1 MDMENHTVVF
11 TIGVVIA
18 ITTQV
23 LSARMRMPPIFLWL
37 LAGMIVGPFGFHF
50 LHIESI
56 EPALH
61 TLIELGLA
69 IIMFEGG
76 LNLNIK
82 AIKKHRRMIASLV
95 FLGPILGILLSGA
108 LVHVLVGV
116 DWPLAFLFG
125 ALVSIGG
132 PTVVQPIV
140 KQIRLDRDLRH
151 ILIGESMLVEAM
163 GAIIA
168 IVMLQFVLHPEPGF
182 SMLLSDTAYTFVVG
196 AAVGF
201 IGGWLLIKA
210 LGTSWFMDAELR
222 TITSLAVVWF
232 IFIVADGISAQAGLL
247 AVLVTGMMMQ
257 KADLPDILR
266 LKHFKASLASLLIS
280 VLFVLLAASLNLNI
294 LLEYLWQGIVLFLF
308 LALVVRPLLVWIST
322 MGSELSTNQRM
333 FLACMA
339 PRGVVVAALA
349 SLFVMILVNAGF
361 ENAEFLQALLYII
374 IILSVL
380 FYGIIAGILNKYLN
394 VDGGDDHSM
403 LIVGGGQI
411 GAELGRVFQQ
421 EHEVRFV
428 DLNAEMVKNLKEAGH
443 TAICGNALDP
453 LSMEMIHAEEV
464 STALIMTGSSDHNL
478 LIARMISDEFHVH
491 NLYVT
496 LQEGDGRKHERMIR
510 QLNLKRLFA
519 KPYHF
524 TYWND
529 QAFRK
534 RLVYDLLHVESDS
547 NLVNHSLKDIE
558 IAHGV
563 QVLMVMRQHEMLIS
577 HDEIMLQENDE
588 IWLLLRPERLTEGQA
603 LLLAPV

>member
-1 MDMENHTVVF
+1 MDLTNQTAVF
-11 TIGVVIA
+11 TIGVMIA
-18 ITTQV
+18 ISAQV

-37 LAGMIVGPFGFHF
+37 LAGMILGPFGFHL

-56 EPALH
+56 APALH

-82 AIKKHRRMIASLV
+82 AITKHRRMISCLV
-95 FLGPILGILLSGA
+95 FLGPLFGIILGGT
-108 LVHVLVGV
+108 LVHLLV
-116 DWPLAFLFG
+116 DITWPLAFLFG

-163 GAIIA
+163 GAIVA
-168 IVMLQFVLHPEPGF
+168 IVMLQFVLHPNPNL
-182 SMLLSDTAYTFVVG
+182 SMLLSDTAYTFTVG
-196 AAVGF
+196 AIVGLV
-201 IGGWLLIKA
+201 GGWILIRA
-210 LGTSWFMDAELR
+210 LGSSWFLDGELR
-222 TITSLAVVWF
+222 TITSLGFVWF
-232 IFIVADGISAQAGLL
+232 IFIIADGISPQAGLL

-266 LKHFKASLASLLIS
+266 LKHFKASLATLLIS
-280 VLFVLLAASLNLNI
+280 VLFVLLAANLNLNI
-294 LLEYLWQGIVLFLF
+294 LIDYLWQGVVLFIF
-308 LALVVRPLLVWIST
+308 LAVVVRPLLVWIST
-322 MGSELSTNQRM
+322 IGSGLSVNQRW

-349 SLFVMILVNAGF
+349 SLFVIILLDAGH
-361 ENAEFLQALLYII
+361 ENTEVIQALLYII

-380 FYGIIAGILNKYLN
+380 VYGIIAGWLNRYLH

-428 DLNAEMVKNLKEAGH
+428 DLNAEMVKSLKEAGH
-443 TAICGNALDP
+443 TAVCGNALDP
-453 LSMEMIHAEEV
+453 FSMELIHAEEV
-464 STALIMTGSSDHNL
+464 TTALIMTGSADHNL
-478 LIARMISDEFHVH
+478 LIARMIYDEFHVR

-496 LQEGDGRKHERMIR
+496 LQDGDSQKHERMIR

-534 RLVYDLLHVESDS
+534 RLVYDLLHIEANS
-547 NLVNHSLKDIE
+547 NLINKRLEDIT
-558 IAHGV
+558 ISHGV
-563 QVLMVMRQHEMLIS
+563 QVLMVMRQHKMFIS
-577 HDEIMLQENDE
+577 HNDLTLEEDDE
-588 IWLLLRPERLTEGQA
+588 IWLLLRPERLEKGQI
-603 LLLAPV
+603 LLQPKA